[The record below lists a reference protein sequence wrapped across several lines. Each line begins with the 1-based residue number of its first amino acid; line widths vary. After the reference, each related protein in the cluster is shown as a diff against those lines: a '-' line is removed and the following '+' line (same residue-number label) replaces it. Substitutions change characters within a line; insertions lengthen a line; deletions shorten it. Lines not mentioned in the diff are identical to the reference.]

1 VEVIRL
7 KEVREWIQLLFVV
20 VGGSVA
26 LVAYF
31 QNLRQ
36 RRVENALKF
45 IALFRDGLKD
55 GDLQHWEDL
64 FRASSEL
71 AGAKR
76 GMYLKEWEEHA
87 SIGDYFSEGA
97 PDSHAVARMAQSLD
111 VVCHQVVAKT
121 ADARTVYYELGQLL
135 DTMHSW
141 LGAVE
146 APEQGRTLL
155 DSHPSIK
162 AFYAKHEPQKK
173 QWPSRVYAYIE

>member
-1 VEVIRL
+1 M
-7 KEVREWIQLLFVV
+7 KEVREWIQLIFVV
-20 VGGSVA
+20 VGGVVA
-26 LVAYF
+26 LTAYF

-55 GDLQHWEDL
+55 RDLEHWEQL
-64 FRASSEL
+64 FRSSSEL
-71 AGAKR
+71 AGAKH
-76 GMYLKEWEEHA
+76 GQYLKEWEQHA

-97 PDSHAVARMAQSLD
+97 PDAHAIARMARALD
-111 VVCHQVVAKT
+111 VVCHQVVTKT

-135 DTMHSW
+135 DTMQDW
-141 LGAVE
+141 LSGVNGSE
-146 APEQGRTLL
+146 NGKSLL

-162 AFYAKHEPQKK
+162 KFYADFEPMKK